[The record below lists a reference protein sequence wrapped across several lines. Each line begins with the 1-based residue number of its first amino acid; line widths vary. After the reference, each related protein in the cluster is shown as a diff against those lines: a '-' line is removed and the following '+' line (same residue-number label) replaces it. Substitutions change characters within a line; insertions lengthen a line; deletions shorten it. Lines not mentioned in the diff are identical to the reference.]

1 MQEVRQEAKKPPH
14 DNNRASVKKVGGGGG
29 GGHVAELANRL
40 GKEGGI
46 RIGPPVTG
54 ALKRGK
60 VFKILCQNHS
70 FIATCYNFPSYVM
83 GRLIILGSL
92 KRRNLILF

>member
-1 MQEVRQEAKKPPH
+1 MTQEVRQEAKKPPH
-14 DNNRASVKKVGGGGG
+14 DNNRASVKKVGAAGG

-46 RIGPPVTG
+46 RIGPPAPG

-60 VFKILCQNHS
+60 LFRILCRNCS
-70 FIATCYNFPSYVM
+70 KFTTTCCNFLYV
-83 GRLIILGSL
+83 
-92 KRRNLILF
+92 